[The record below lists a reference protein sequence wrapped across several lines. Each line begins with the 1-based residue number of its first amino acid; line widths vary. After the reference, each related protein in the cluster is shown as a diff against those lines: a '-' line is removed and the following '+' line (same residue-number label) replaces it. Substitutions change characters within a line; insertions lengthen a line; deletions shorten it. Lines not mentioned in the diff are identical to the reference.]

1 MYGALCLLASSACS
15 HAASQVSVQGVFGEK
30 ALIAIGAG
38 SPRVMSPGESVQGVR
53 LLEVRGQQV
62 LIDDNGKRRTLQIGF
77 GATSFV
83 AAEPAAIAV
92 ITADSR
98 GQFFVSGDIN
108 GHTLRFLVDTGASV
122 VALPRSIAERI
133 GVTQHSARRVMVTT
147 ANGHAGAG
155 KVLLNSIRVGGVN
168 ANLVEAVILE
178 DAQLAMPLLG
188 MSFLRR
194 TNMKN
199 EGEQLT
205 LTQRY

>member
-1 MYGALCLLASSACS
+1 VCGSLCLLASGACS

-38 SPRVMSPGESVQGVR
+38 TARVMLAGESVQGVR

-62 LIDDNGKRRTLQIGF
+62 VIDDNGKRRTLQIGF
-77 GATSFV
+77 GAAPFV
-83 AAEPAAIAV
+83 ASEPAAIAV
-92 ITADSR
+92 ISADSR

-122 VALPRSIAERI
+122 IALPRSVAEKI
-133 GVTQHSARRVMVTT
+133 GVSLHASRRVLVTT
-147 ANGHAGAG
+147 ANGRARAG
-155 KVLLNSIRVGGVN
+155 KVLLNSVRVGGVN

-178 DAQLAMPLLG
+178 DAQLALPLLG
-188 MSFLRR
+188 MSFLKR

-199 EGEQLT
+199 EGDRLT